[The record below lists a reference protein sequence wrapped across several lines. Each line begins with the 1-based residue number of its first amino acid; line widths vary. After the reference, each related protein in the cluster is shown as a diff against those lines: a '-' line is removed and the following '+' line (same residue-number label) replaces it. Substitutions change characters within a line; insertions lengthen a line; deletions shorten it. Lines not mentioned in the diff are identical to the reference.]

1 MNTKKLDNELLF
13 QMQNS
18 FPMVEKPFEVIAN
31 ELGVT
36 EEKVLSTVRKL
47 KEEKIIRQT
56 SAIFD
61 TKRLGY
67 KSSLVAFKVAEDK
80 VEEAASIINA
90 HPGVSHNYLRN
101 HDYNIWFT
109 MAVAPDSKLGLEKTI
124 EILKVRTGAQDAI
137 ILPTLKMFK
146 ISVKMDTTGKR
157 AKKEKLKKLAHKEI
171 ELTPEHIAVIKALQK
186 DIEVTEEPFKKSI
199 EDLGISYERFFALA
213 HALKDAGVMRRFATI
228 LNHRKA
234 GFGANAMSVWVVPEE
249 EGEKIGKEM
258 AEFSAVSHCYLRPSY
273 PNWPYNLFAMVHA
286 KTQEECD
293 TLIEEMAKE
302 SGLTEYGKLYS
313 TVEFKKQRLVYFD
326 DAFEVWEEGTK
337 VSA

>member
-1 MNTKKLDNELLF
+1 MENELLF
-13 QMQNS
+13 EMQNA
-18 FPMVEKPFEVIAN
+18 FPMTERPFKAVAEKLN
-31 ELGVT
+31 TT
-36 EEKVLSTVRKL
+36 EEEVLNLVQKL
-47 KEEKIIRQT
+47 KDDKIIRQT

-67 KSSLVAFKVAEDK
+67 KSSLVAFKVDEAKID
-80 VEEAASIINA
+80 EAAKIINA

-124 EILKVRTGAQDAI
+124 EILKERTGADDAI

-171 ELTPEHIAVIKALQK
+171 ELTPLHISVIKELQK
-186 DIEVTEEPFKKSI
+186 DITVVEEPFKEAAEK
-199 EDLGISYERFFALA
+199 LGLSYDQFFEIAEE
-213 HALKDAGVMRRFATI
+213 LKESGVMRRFATI

-234 GFGANAMSVWVVPEE
+234 GFGANAMSVWAVPEE
-249 EGEKIGKEM
+249 KGEEIGREM

-326 DAFEVWEEGTK
+326 DAFKAWEET
-337 VSA
+337 V